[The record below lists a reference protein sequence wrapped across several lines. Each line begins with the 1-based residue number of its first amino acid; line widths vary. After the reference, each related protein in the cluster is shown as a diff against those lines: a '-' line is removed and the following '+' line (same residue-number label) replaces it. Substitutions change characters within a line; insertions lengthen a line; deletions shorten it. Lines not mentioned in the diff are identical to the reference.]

1 MPPEPSPLRRRPRQA
16 RAQERIERILDAAE
30 ACFAEVGY
38 DGATTNLIASSA
50 DTSIGS
56 LYEFFPNKE
65 ALARALADR
74 YVERIGG
81 LYAELVVDMPGVD
94 GGQMV
99 ERIVSALDQFYRE
112 HPAAVPLLNG
122 RLTSP
127 DLAHAGEIVQRA
139 LEKGIEGIF
148 AARRP
153 DIPAPRR
160 HLIAS
165 VVAEIARAL
174 LVLADRVPLS
184 LRRSVVKELE
194 RAVIGYLL
202 QAAPEPDRQLHP
214 HPPHPRTPSAGA

>member
-1 MPPEPSPLRRRPRQA
+1 
-16 RAQERIERILDAAE
+16 
-30 ACFAEVGY
+30 
-38 DGATTNLIASSA
+38 
-50 DTSIGS
+50 
-56 LYEFFPNKE
+56 
-65 ALARALADR
+65 
-74 YVERIGG
+74 
-81 LYAELVVDMPGVD
+81 MPGVD

-214 HPPHPRTPSAGA
+214 HPPYPRTPSAGD